1 MRADDNTKNALKYLE
16 QLTWLLFLKVFD
28 SLEENR
34 EMVARIDGTTYTPLI
49 EDHYRWGTWA
59 HDPGLTGD
67 KLIGFVTDDLLPYLR
82 ELSGSPRAERFA
94 AIFAEVRTVM
104 KSGYSLKE
112 VIAIVDSID
121 FHALDNHHAMSVI
134 YEWLLAQTADA
145 GWSGEFYTP
154 RPVVETMVR
163 CIDPKLGEKVYDPCC
178 GSAGFLVASAEHI
191 APTTKTREQRDQFNS
206 HTIHGQES
214 GEISALAAG
223 AAVAVAV
230 TASAGQ
236 PAPTGR
242 SAQNAASGSSPR
254 PAPAASTRLTAW
266 TVAEN
271 PDGTLKVTIRE
282 MEDPSGL
289 QATLRADGAR
299 VVVTASL
306 AWPAACGEWRGGNY
320 RMGDQVVQTENR
332 TGLPSADGAEF
343 LIRPSAIP
351 AGALL
356 WVGLSQTG
364 KPAGVYG
371 PPGPMSFGYLTA
383 GQACARS

>member
-1 MRADDNTKNALKYLE
+1 MNDDTLLSRLAPVTDEQASAMVSRVALGELAE
-16 QLTWLLFLKVFD
+16 DIVRTAPHEPPAAPARRQARPVGRTRRRLTW
-28 SLEENR
+28 
-34 EMVARIDGTTYTPLI
+34 
-49 EDHYRWGTWA
+49 
-59 HDPGLTGD
+59 
-67 KLIGFVTDDLLPYLR
+67 
-82 ELSGSPRAERFA
+82 A
-94 AIFAEVRTVM
+94 AA
-104 KSGYSLKE
+104 
-112 VIAIVDSID
+112 
-121 FHALDNHHAMSVI
+121 
-134 YEWLLAQTADA
+134 
-145 GWSGEFYTP
+145 
-154 RPVVETMVR
+154 
-163 CIDPKLGEKVYDPCC
+163 
-178 GSAGFLVASAEHI
+178 
-191 APTTKTREQRDQFNS
+191 
-206 HTIHGQES
+206 
-214 GEISALAAG
+214 SALAAG

-230 TASAGQ
+230 TASGQ
-236 PAPTGR
+236 PAPGGKT
-242 SAQNAASGSSPR
+242 APNTASESSPR
-254 PAPAASTRLTAW
+254 PAPTASTRLTAW

-306 AWPAACGEWRGGNY
+306 AWPAACAEWRGGNY